1 MSRRLVAAAA
11 QIGPIHRADSRES
24 VVRRLVDLMRQ
35 AADRERRSMPWGM
48 PRMRAS
54 SGVTFFAMSWPPRPG
69 FAPFATGC
77 NRKGPEVRRGR
88 RHFAAARNR
97 S

>member
-1 MSRRLVAAAA
+1 
-11 QIGPIHRADSRES
+11 
-24 VVRRLVDLMRQ
+24 
-35 AADRERRSMPWGM
+35 MPWGM